1 MQRSLNQISAIATI
15 VGSILFLVAAFLPIS
30 FRVFPQTSP
39 AKKLESINADP
50 GQWFAAQV
58 LFAFGT
64 LVTVIGIALFAYNAR
79 HESFRWLIWASVT
92 LLAVGALPWLWQL
105 YARTVDPAG
114 FTEGSFPMWP
124 YLFYF
129 FTTEVGLAVYGVA
142 LLSSP
147 LPTWAGWVVMVSM
160 VLLALLTIILRD
172 MAPFAFYVITLFAGV
187 MLFRQG

>member
-30 FRVFPQTSP
+30 YRVFPQSSP
-39 AKKLESINADP
+39 AKKLESINAHP

-79 HESFRWLIWASVT
+79 RESFGWLIWASVT
-92 LLAVGALPWLWQL
+92 LLAVGALPWLWHL
-105 YARTVDPAG
+105 YARTVDPDG

-124 YLFYF
+124 HHFYF
-129 FTTEVGLAVYGVA
+129 LMTEVGLAIYGVA

-147 LPTWAGWVVMVSM
+147 LPTWAGWVVIVSM
-160 VLLALLTIILRD
+160 VLLAILTIIFRD
-172 MAPFAFYVITLFAGV
+172 MAPLAFYVITLFAGV
-187 MLFRQG
+187 MLFRQS